1 MSRPST
7 FPSQRRS
14 FLTRLNAGVA
24 SLAAIA
30 AGGVAM
36 AKAKPSAT
44 PRWEPARHDK
54 DDWLD
59 KLPGKHRLIFDT
71 TTPEGLRDALLFA
84 NNFMNINRSDY
95 GLENGDLAV
104 VIVARHRST
113 PFGYNDAMWAK
124 YGMEMG
130 VRAKVEDPATK
141 AAPKRNIY
149 YTGDHG
155 DTPANRGTTLDSLFK
170 QWVQL
175 AVCAT
180 ATRGLSRLIAEAV
193 GGNADAIYNELT
205 ANLVSNARM
214 VPAGIV
220 AVNRAQERG
229 YSLVST

>member
-1 MSRPST
+1 MLP
-7 FPSQRRS
+7 PQRRS

-30 AGGVAM
+30 AGGVAL
-36 AKAKPSAT
+36 AKAKPAAT
-44 PRWEPARHDK
+44 TRWEPAHHDK

-59 KLPGKHRLIFDT
+59 KLPGNHRLLFDT
-71 TTPEGLRDALLFA
+71 TTPDGLRDALLFA

-124 YGMEMG
+124 YGMEMAA
-130 VRAKVEDPATK
+130 RSKVEDPATK

-149 YTGDHG
+149 YAGDHG
-155 DTPANRGTTLDSLFK
+155 DSAANRGTTLDSLFK
-170 QWVQL
+170 QGVQL

-193 GGNADAIYNELT
+193 GGNADAIYSELT

-229 YSLVST
+229 YSLSST

>member
-7 FPSQRRS
+7 LPSQRRS

-44 PRWEPARHDK
+44 ARWEPARHDK

-59 KLPGKHRLIFDT
+59 KLPGKHRLLFDT

-84 NNFMNINRSDY
+84 NNFLNINRSDY

-124 YGMEMG
+124 YGMEMAA
-130 VRAKVEDPATK
+130 RAKLEDPATK

-149 YTGDHG
+149 CAEDHG

-170 QWVQL
+170 QGVQL

-193 GGNADAIYNELT
+193 GGNADAIYDELT
-205 ANLVSNARM
+205 AHLVSNARM

-229 YSLVST
+229 YSLAST